1 MKPVLK
7 RVLVV
12 VLLFAV
18 AMTLRYFYL
27 VNKNEALPIIN
38 PADIKSK
45 EFISDSLAQ
54 INSNHIIRD
63 FQLIN
68 QNGDTITQLVFKN
81 KIYIAN
87 FFFASCKT
95 ICPNMNGGLQTVYD
109 EYQGDSSVCFISHS
123 SLPLEDSVPVLKA
136 YSARFGAQLPQWQFV
151 TGNKK
156 EIYDLARN
164 FYLMAETKNEGLE
177 YDFIHSRYL
186 ALIDTHKR
194 IRGYYD
200 GTSTDD
206 VSKLI
211 EDIAML
217 KKENIK

>member
-1 MKPVLK
+1 MSPVFK
-7 RVLVV
+7 RVLIVV
-12 VLLFAV
+12 VFFAI
-18 AMTLRYFYL
+18 AMTVRYLYV
-27 VNKNEALPIIN
+27 VNKNDILPVIN

-54 INSNHIIRD
+54 IKSGHTIRD
-63 FQLIN
+63 FKLIN
-68 QNGDTITQLVFKN
+68 QNGDTITQQTFSN
-81 KIYIAN
+81 KIYVAN

-95 ICPNMNGGLQTVYD
+95 ICPNMNGGLKTVYD
-109 EYQGDSSVCFISHS
+109 EYLGDSNICFISHS
-123 SLPLEDSVPVLKA
+123 SLPSEDTVPVLKA
-136 YSARFGAQLPQWQFV
+136 YAQRFGAQLPHWQFV

-200 GTSTDD
+200 GTST
-206 VSKLI
+206 
-211 EDIAML
+211 EDISRLIDDILLL

>member
-1 MKPVLK
+1 MTPVFK
-7 RVLVV
+7 RVLII

-18 AMTLRYFYL
+18 AMTIRYFYV
-27 VNKNEALPIIN
+27 VNQNEKLPIIN

-54 INSNHIIRD
+54 IKTGHTIRD
-63 FQLIN
+63 FKLIN
-68 QNGDTITQLVFKN
+68 QNGDTITQENFKN
-81 KIYIAN
+81 KIYVAN
-87 FFFASCKT
+87 FFFATCT
-95 ICPNMNGGLQTVYD
+95 GICPNMNGGLKTVYD
-109 EYQGDSSVCFISHS
+109 EYRGDKDICFISHS
-123 SLPLEDSVPVLKA
+123 SLPNEDTVPVLKA
-136 YSARFGAQLPQWQFV
+136 YAQRFDAQVPQWQFV

-164 FYLMAETKNEGLE
+164 YYLMAETKEKGLK

-200 GTSTDD
+200 GTST
-206 VSKLI
+206 
-211 EDIAML
+211 EDISRLIDDILLL

>member
-1 MKPVLK
+1 MKAIFK
-7 RVLVV
+7 RVLII

-18 AMTLRYFYL
+18 AMTIRYFYV
-27 VNKNEALPIIN
+27 VNQNEKLPIIN

-45 EFISDSLAQ
+45 DFISDSLAQ
-54 INSNHIIRD
+54 IKTGHTIRD
-63 FQLIN
+63 FKLIN
-68 QNGDTITQLVFKN
+68 QNGDTVTQKIFKN
-81 KIYIAN
+81 KIYVAN
-87 FFFASCKT
+87 FFFATCT
-95 ICPNMNGGLQTVYD
+95 GICPNMNGGLKTVYD
-109 EYQGDSSVCFISHS
+109 EYLGDSSIGFISHS
-123 SLPLEDSVPVLKA
+123 SLPNEDTVPVLKA
-136 YSARFGAQLPQWQFV
+136 YAQRFGAQLPQWQFV

-177 YDFIHSRYL
+177 FDFIHSRYL

-206 VSKLI
+206 ISKLI

>member
-1 MKPVLK
+1 MRPVFK
-7 RVLVV
+7 RVLII

-18 AMTLRYFYL
+18 AMTVRYFYL
-27 VNKNEALPIIN
+27 VNKNDTLPIIN

-54 INSNHIIRD
+54 IKQGHTIRD
-63 FQLIN
+63 FLLIN
-68 QNGDTITQLVFKN
+68 QNGDTITQQIFKN
-81 KIYIAN
+81 KIYVAN

-109 EYQGDSSVCFISHS
+109 EYRGDQDICFISHS
-123 SLPLEDSVPVLKA
+123 SLPAEDTVPVLKA
-136 YSARFGAQLPQWQFV
+136 YAQRFGAQLPQWQFV

-200 GTSTDD
+200 GTSTED
-206 VSKLI
+206 VSRLI
-211 EDIAML
+211 DDILLL

>member
-1 MKPVLK
+1 MNSVFK
-7 RVLVV
+7 RVLIVV
-12 VLLFAV
+12 AFFVIAMAV
-18 AMTLRYFYL
+18 RYVYL
-27 VNKNEALPIIN
+27 VNKNDILPVIN

-54 INSNHIIRD
+54 IKIGHTIRD
-63 FQLIN
+63 FKLIN
-68 QNGDTITQLVFKN
+68 QNGDTITQQTFKN
-81 KIYIAN
+81 KIYVAN
-87 FFFASCKT
+87 FFFATCKT
-95 ICPNMNGGLQTVYD
+95 ICPNMNGGLKTVYD
-109 EYQGDSSVCFISHS
+109 EYVGDSSICFISHS
-123 SLPLEDSVPVLKA
+123 SLPNEDSVAVLKA
-136 YSARFGAQLPQWQFV
+136 YAQRFGAQLPQWQFV

-177 YDFIHSRYL
+177 FDFIHSRYL

-200 GTSTDD
+200 GTST
-206 VSKLI
+206 
-211 EDIAML
+211 EDISRLIDDILLL

>member
-7 RVLVV
+7 RVLIVV
-12 VLLFAV
+12 ILFAIV
-18 AMTLRYFYL
+18 MTIRYLYIINQNDL
-27 VNKNEALPIIN
+27 LPIIN

-54 INSNHIIRD
+54 IESGHTIRD
-63 FQLIN
+63 FKLVN
-68 QNGDTITQLVFKN
+68 QNGDTVTQATFDH

-95 ICPNMNGGLQTVYD
+95 ICPNMNGGLKTVYD
-109 EYQGDSSVCFISHS
+109 QYLGDKEVMFISHS
-123 SLPLEDSVPVLKA
+123 SLPIEDSVPVLNA
-136 YSARFGAQLPQWQFV
+136 YALKFQAQLPQWQFV

-177 YDFIHSRYL
+177 FDFIHSRYL

-206 VSKLI
+206 ISKLI
-211 EDIAML
+211 EDIAKL
-217 KKENIK
+217 KKENIR